1 MTKNKKQKTTWNP
14 KMFKDFGKDNKPKVS
29 DTSKPTI
36 IPAKRH
42 VYVLSGCMV
51 QFKHWC
57 SRNGIEYE
65 SNKHMYVSSVNEI
78 LDKKDFDLICYG
90 TYHDRYDWL
99 LIINRAKDRGAVI
112 KR

>member
-14 KMFKDFGKDNKPKVS
+14 KMFGSEPKRVPKPEPV
-29 DTSKPTI
+29 I
-36 IPAKRH
+36 VPAERK
-42 VYVLSGCMV
+42 VYVLAGCLT

-57 SRNGIEYE
+57 SKNGIDFDT
-65 SNKHMYVSSVNEI
+65 NKHMYVASVNEI